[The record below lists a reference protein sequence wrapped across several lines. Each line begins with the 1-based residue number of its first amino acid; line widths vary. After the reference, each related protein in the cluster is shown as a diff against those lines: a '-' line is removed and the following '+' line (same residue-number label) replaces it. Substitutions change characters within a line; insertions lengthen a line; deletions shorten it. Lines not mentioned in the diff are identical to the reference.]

1 MAAQKQYHI
10 TAQLDKELKQSAVM
24 EFLVSE
30 GVNEVRIQEW
40 VKEVH
45 GYATMDMIIAVW
57 MSKTDQWHGHSTH

>member
-30 GVNEVRIQEW
+30 GVNEVRIQE
-40 VKEVH
+40 
-45 GYATMDMIIAVW
+45 
-57 MSKTDQWHGHSTH
+57 